1 MCLPLSQDQELK
13 TTPEGDA
20 RGRRVREAL
29 PGTTGTGD
37 QSPQPS
43 VGPLPPFI
51 WEALM
56 CLCVKHVS
64 QPLLGDES

>member
-13 TTPEGDA
+13 TTPKEMPEAGESE
-20 RGRRVREAL
+20 EAL

-43 VGPLPPFI
+43 VGP
-51 WEALM
+51 
-56 CLCVKHVS
+56 CR
-64 QPLLGDES
+64 LLSGRL